1 MRRSQRGERENG
13 KLETMDIAK
22 HCLVK
27 PGSKLRL
34 KDRDPDDTFGIK
46 RNDKAHQK
54 VIDRLGELQHLLYAD
69 KRYALLIVLQAL
81 DAGGKDGTIR
91 HVMSGVNPQGCDVHS
106 FKAPSSVELSHDY
119 LWRIHQAVPPLGNI
133 GIFNRSHYEDVLIV
147 RVHRLAP
154 TEVWE
159 KRYRQINEFE
169 RTLTENGVTILK
181 FFLHISK
188 DEQKR
193 RFEARMQDVTRN
205 WKLSL
210 PDFEERQH
218 WNEYQEAYEDAL
230 RKCSTERAPWYVI
243 PANRKW
249 LRNHMI
255 AKLIVKALDGMK
267 LKYPAPTVDIS
278 KVVLS

>member
-1 MRRSQRGERENG
+1 MN
-13 KLETMDIAK
+13 IAK
-22 HCLVK
+22 QLIVK
-27 PGSKLRL
+27 PGNKFRL
-34 KDRDPDDTFGIK
+34 KDRDPDDTYGVK
-46 RNDKAHQK
+46 RDEKAHQQM
-54 VIDRLGELQHLLYAD
+54 IDRLRELQHLLYAD
-69 KRYALLIVLQAL
+69 RRYALLIVLQAL

-91 HVMSGVNPQGCDVHS
+91 HVMSGVNPQGCEVTS
-106 FKAPSSVELSHDY
+106 FKAPSNSELAHDY
-119 LWRIHQAVPPLGNI
+119 LWRVHQAVPQLGNI

-147 RVHRLAP
+147 RVHRLSP
-154 TEVWE
+154 EEVWS
-159 KRYRQINEFE
+159 KRFRQINDFE
-169 RTLTENGVTILK
+169 RMLTQNGVSILK

-193 RFEARMQDVTRN
+193 RFEARIQDSSRN

-218 WNEYQEAYEDAL
+218 WDEYQEAYEDAL
-230 RKCSTERAPWYVI
+230 RKCSTEWAPWYVI

-249 LRNHMI
+249 LRNHII
-255 AKLIVKALDGMK
+255 ADLIVRALDDMK